1 MNIQKNFSLKNYN
14 TFGIDVKTKLFVEI
28 FNEVELKEVLSSQEL
43 KEQKK
48 LILGGG
54 SNILLTSDFDGLV
67 LKISFPEIQIISEDE
82 KHVMVE
88 AGAGVIWHELILFCI
103 ERNLGGIENLSLI
116 PGTVGAAPMQNIG
129 AYGQE
134 LKGVFHS
141 LNGIFIDT
149 LEQKNFFNAD
159 CDFGYRNSIFK
170 KELKDKFII
179 TSVTLKLNKQPVL
192 NLEYGTVKSEIEKLA
207 LDKITIRDVS
217 KVICDI
223 RKSKLPDPAEIGN
236 AGSFFKNPEIEEEKF
251 IKLKKEFED
260 IVGFKLG
267 NGKVK
272 VPAGWLIEKCGW
284 KGKKVGNTG
293 VHARQ
298 ALVLVNYGKA
308 SGKEILR
315 LAGEIKE
322 SVFQKFRIE
331 LKEEVN
337 II

>member
-1 MNIQKNFSLKNYN
+1 MDIQKNFSLKNYN

-88 AGAGVIWHELILFCI
+88 AGAGVIWHELVLFCI

-149 LEQKNFFNAD
+149 LEQKNFFNTD
-159 CDFGYRNSIFK
+159 CDFEYRNSIFK
-170 KELKDKFII
+170 KELKNY
-179 TSVTLKLNKQPVL
+179 LN
-192 NLEYGTVKSEIEKLA
+192 
-207 LDKITIRDVS
+207 
-217 KVICDI
+217 
-223 RKSKLPDPAEIGN
+223 
-236 AGSFFKNPEIEEEKF
+236 F
-251 IKLKKEFED
+251 
-260 IVGFKLG
+260 
-267 NGKVK
+267 
-272 VPAGWLIEKCGW
+272 
-284 KGKKVGNTG
+284 
-293 VHARQ
+293 
-298 ALVLVNYGKA
+298 
-308 SGKEILR
+308 
-315 LAGEIKE
+315 
-322 SVFQKFRIE
+322 
-331 LKEEVN
+331 
-337 II
+337 